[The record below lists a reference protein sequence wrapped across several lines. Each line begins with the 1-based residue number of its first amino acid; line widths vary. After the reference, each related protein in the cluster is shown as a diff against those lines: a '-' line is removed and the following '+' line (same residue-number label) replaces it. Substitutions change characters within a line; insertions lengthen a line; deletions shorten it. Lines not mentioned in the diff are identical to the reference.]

1 MIHVAKYIFI
11 NFNQN
16 YDGVT
21 TYHIFSIIPINVSLL
36 SNMDQDAKDL
46 LRAGNNGAFMINN
59 IQSLIN
65 FLFE

>member
-1 MIHVAKYIFI
+1 MIMWPSIFLSI
-11 NFNQN
+11 SIKT
-16 YDGVT
+16 DGVT

-46 LRAGNNGAFMINN
+46 LCAGNDAFMQNN

-65 FLFE
+65 FLFI